1 MNTLAAVVSWCLF
14 RKQLRGLALP
24 VEFQDNEV
32 LPCGGVS
39 LSQGLYRSAF
49 TLTVNHKSHLI
60 DGPMVWFTQWRI
72 LESDTGSVPRGSAHF
87 C

>member
-1 MNTLAAVVSWCLF
+1 MARREYFGLAVVSWCLF

-49 TLTVNHKSHLI
+49 ALTINHKSHLI
-60 DGPMVWFTQWRI
+60 DGPMAGFAERRVLKFDSSSI
-72 LESDTGSVPRGSAHF
+72 PHI
-87 C
+87 